1 MSQGEIINNAY
12 SISHGD
18 RSTWKMRREKGVDGA
33 GRGFLFLLLF

>member
-1 MSQGEIINNAY
+1 MSQGEIIKNVY

-18 RSTWKMRREKGVDGA
+18 RSMWKMRREKGVDGA